1 MGRGPIGF
9 KSLCNPCLVA
19 FVPKTFVDV
28 YLFIRHPLG
37 PLSAPILKILNK
49 LLFFFLPVRSKSRL
63 INYLTEKH
71 ENATSNEQEPST
83 KAINNSS
90 G

>member
-1 MGRGPIGF
+1 MIFRVV
-9 KSLCNPCLVA
+9 SLTAKKNHVIKI
-19 FVPKTFVDV
+19 V
-28 YLFIRHPLG
+28 FILHLG
-37 PLSAPILKILNK
+37 K